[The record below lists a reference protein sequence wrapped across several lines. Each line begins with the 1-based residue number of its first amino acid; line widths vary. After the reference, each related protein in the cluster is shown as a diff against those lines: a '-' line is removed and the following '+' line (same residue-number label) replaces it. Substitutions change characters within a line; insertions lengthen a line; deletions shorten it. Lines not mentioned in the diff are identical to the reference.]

1 MCKKHSE
8 IGGEIFVAE
17 NSGIRPKTLILI
29 HFSAKSFQLV
39 GQNIQNHSMKSISI
53 SFDVARIFFG
63 KPPQKDSEYP
73 TRKYVFYV
81 AEFSTKNFRNKL
93 LVENIELWE
102 SVILVKFLQF
112 PQLHW
117 LWPNWEMPER
127 EHFHCE

>member
-1 MCKKHSE
+1 MW
-8 IGGEIFVAE
+8 
-17 NSGIRPKTLILI
+17 P
-29 HFSAKSFQLV
+29 
-39 GQNIQNHSMKSISI
+39 
-53 SFDVARIFFG
+53 DFFG
-63 KPPQKDSEYP
+63 KPPQKDFEYP